1 VRYRYL
7 VISARD
13 SLYLRLV
20 KGERPVVVRLSRPV
34 VAGDFRFL
42 VRIETTMP
50 HLSHTQLS
58 PPGSCFRGSVWHSGH
73 NVSVVAI
80 AGTFCRGILPPRN
93 QGCQPE
99 IFVGIELIERRE
111 KPVPS
116 CPKPFLPSVAS
127 PVRIQRQYRQI
138 GCDSSIMRYR
148 CHAND
153 VVALQ
158 ARIAHRVLGFSAD
171 TYGQSAD

>member
-1 VRYRYL
+1 MNV
-7 VISARD
+7 RD

-34 VAGDFRFL
+34 VVGDFRFL

-80 AGTFCRGILPPRN
+80 AGSFCRGILPPPN
-93 QGCQPE
+93 QGCQTE
-99 IFVGIELIERRE
+99 ILLWSTRNVSAWTGVYKHLLLLWSCLTLSTLRQFVS
-111 KPVPS
+111 K
-116 CPKPFLPSVAS
+116 SVI
-127 PVRIQRQYRQI
+127 P
-138 GCDSSIMRYR
+138 
-148 CHAND
+148 
-153 VVALQ
+153 
-158 ARIAHRVLGFSAD
+158 
-171 TYGQSAD
+171 T